1 MVPLW
6 SAVWRSD
13 SEIQEFQVSQK
24 TIISFFGLIV
34 MPHRTTQYHETG
46 TISMDFCRQW
56 PNCPTKHLRSLW
68 ACPGPIERVY
78 LGYPV
83 EGLLELQVLP
93 CLAGQVHPFALDPLH
108 SGFTQK
114 VFGLHL
120 GDEVNVSAL
129 DVQRKKQVFMTDAHT
144 QILYGFTLQ
153 GLPDGQWVTPFS
165 RSVRSS
171 RRANPCS
178 EGPCMN

>member
-24 TIISFFGLIV
+24 TIISFFGL
-34 MPHRTTQYHETG
+34 
-46 TISMDFCRQW
+46 RQW

-68 ACPGPIERVY
+68 VRPGPIESVY

-129 DVQRKKQVFMTDAHT
+129 DIQRRKCSWQTHTHNFCTASPFTVYPMANGSLLLVSQSGHEGVQTRVQKDLAWIKMNSE
-144 QILYGFTLQ
+144 ILTAK
-153 GLPDGQWVTPFS
+153 P
-165 RSVRSS
+165 
-171 RRANPCS
+171 
-178 EGPCMN
+178 